1 MNGYADYQRFYLEKL
16 LQWSASAFDLSER
29 LEGGPLHISMVSRKA
44 IHTESQH
51 YLTKLRFIT
60 VFPNYGLIGGIQ

>member
-29 LEGGPLHISMVSRKA
+29 LEGGPLQLGV
-44 IHTESQH
+44 
-51 YLTKLRFIT
+51 
-60 VFPNYGLIGGIQ
+60 YGFT